1 MNYSLHKGKKMHFR
15 CLKNSFHLHTVLMF
29 GKDADSGCWYSSGT
43 IPVVVGP
50 PNIEDFSPGPGSILY
65 IKELSDVESVAK
77 TMKYLADNPEAY
89 NQSLRYFFC
98 SYLIKKIIFQILW
111 YDV

>member
-1 MNYSLHKGKKMHFR
+1 MYFRGLKSSSDLYAYVWQKM
-15 CLKNSFHLHTVLMF
+15 LIL
-29 GKDADSGCWYSSGT
+29 DDDIPSGT

-77 TMKYLADNPEAY
+77 TMKELADNPEAY
-89 NQSLRYFFC
+89 NQSLRYCC
-98 SYLIKKIIFQILW
+98 SYLIKNNP
-111 YDV
+111 